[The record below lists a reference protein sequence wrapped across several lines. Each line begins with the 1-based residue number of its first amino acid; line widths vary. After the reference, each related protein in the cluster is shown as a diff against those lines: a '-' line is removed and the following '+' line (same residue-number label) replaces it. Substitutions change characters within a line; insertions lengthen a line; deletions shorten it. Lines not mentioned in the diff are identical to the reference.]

1 MSERNNQLPQPT
13 VVLRALVFALPASS
27 VKKWLLRKVGYAV
40 HPTATVR
47 SSLVWKVD
55 QFEIGPGATFGRYN
69 LVKNVR
75 KVSLGR
81 QASIGR
87 MNLISAHP
95 VYKRLYA
102 EGAALT
108 LGDHAVITSRH
119 SIDCSG
125 AVTLGEYA
133 GIFGHRSTALSHS
146 IDLRRDAQAA
156 APITIGAKCFV
167 GTNCLLLGGAE
178 LPERSVLAAGS
189 TLVRAKGEQTPGLW
203 AGIPARR
210 VADVDGQWFDRTET
224 HTMRVWVPQEDNIVE
239 KAF

>member
-1 MSERNNQLPQPT
+1 MPEPR
-13 VVLRALVFALPASS
+13 VVLRALVWALPMSKA
-27 VKKWLLRKVGYAV
+27 KIWLLGRVGYAID
-40 HPTATVR
+40 PTATVR

-55 QFEIGPGATFGRYN
+55 QMDIGPGATFGRYN

-75 KVSLGR
+75 RVSLGR

-95 VYKRLYA
+95 VYKKLYPD
-102 EGAALT
+102 AAHLT

-125 AVTLGEYA
+125 GITINSYA
-133 GIFGHRSTALSHS
+133 GLFGHRTTALSHS

-156 APITIGAKCFV
+156 SPIVIGERCFV

-189 TLVRAKGEQTPGLW
+189 TLVRAKGERNPGLW
-203 AGIPARR
+203 AGSPARR
-210 VADVDGQWFDRTET
+210 VADVGGAWFDRTDT
-224 HTMRVWVPQEDNIVE
+224 HTKRVWVPDGDAIIE